1 MQETGAI
8 RQPPGLRL
16 HHLKTLALV
25 ISLVGGLTT
34 AMLIGRFFDFDSAW
48 VWRIGYPGI
57 FMVGVVGA
65 VAIVLPIPM
74 LPLVFA
80 GSSFLDPYVVAL
92 IAAAG
97 MTVGMALSYLI
108 GPLGH
113 RKMARVLHD
122 GDHWYAR
129 WMRHTRAHYERRPII
144 SSFLLAAFPNP
155 VYAYTGIL
163 TGSMGVS
170 MHRFCLG
177 TFLGKTAQAMTVALA
192 GFYVGSLP
200 FLS

>member
-16 HHLKTLALV
+16 QHLKTVALV
-25 ISLVGGLTT
+25 ISLAGGLAT
-34 AMLIGRFFDFDSAW
+34 AMLVGHFFDFDSAW

-57 FMVGVVGA
+57 FMVGIVGA

-80 GSSFLDPYVVAL
+80 GSSFLDPYAVAL
-92 IAAAG
+92 TAAAG
-97 MTVGMALSYLI
+97 MTIGMGLSYLI
-108 GPLGH
+108 GTLGH
-113 RKMARVLHD
+113 RKMEQLLHD
-122 GDHWYAR
+122 DGHWYAR
-129 WMRHTRAHYERRPII
+129 WMRHTRTHYQRRPIL

-170 MHRFCLG
+170 MRRFCFG
-177 TFLGKTAQAMTVALA
+177 TFLGKTAQAMAVALA

-200 FLS
+200 FFS